1 MSPEELKAFNPS
13 LRRGMIPFTTEKITL
28 TLPYNKSMTYTAL
41 NSTDSFKNKQ
51 DVNLIALNKEV
62 GIEKQNTNSN
72 QTIIYKVKK
81 GDLLANI
88 ADKFDVT
95 VKELKRWNKL
105 RNSKIA
111 TGQKLKIR
119 INKA

>member
-1 MSPEELKAFNPS
+1 
-13 LRRGMIPFTTEKITL
+13 
-28 TLPYNKSMTYTAL
+28 
-41 NSTDSFKNKQ
+41 
-51 DVNLIALNKEV
+51 
-62 GIEKQNTNSN
+62 
-72 QTIIYKVKK
+72 
-81 GDLLANI
+81 LLANI

>member
-1 MSPEELKAFNPS
+1 
-13 LRRGMIPFTTEKITL
+13 
-28 TLPYNKSMTYTAL
+28 MTYTAL
-41 NSTDSFKNKQ
+41 NSTDSFKTKQ
-51 DVNLIALNKEV
+51 DVNLIALNKKV
-62 GIEKQNTNSN
+62 SIEKQNTGSS

-105 RNSKIA
+105 RSSKIA